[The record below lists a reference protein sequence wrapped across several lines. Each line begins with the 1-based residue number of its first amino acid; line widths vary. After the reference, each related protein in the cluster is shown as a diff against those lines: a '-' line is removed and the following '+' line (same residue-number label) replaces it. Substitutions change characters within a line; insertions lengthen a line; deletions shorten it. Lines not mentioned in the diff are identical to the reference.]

1 MAFYR
6 KLRIR
11 SLGTVGRRI
20 CNQTRRSFT
29 KLLKSFRRFWNTV
42 KRWFAKIKEEEQ
54 PISAAEGIFHREKI
68 TELGQTLKNTALSLE
83 KRALAAQKI
92 GLLAFTGGLS
102 AAQFAS
108 EYMREVA
115 LLLQSE
121 KVMSSKTKILLLQ
134 SVACWCYLNPASQKR
149 AKQLQF
155 IPIFITFFETPFH
168 STIKSEVNSHR
179 LVQFWICYAL
189 SAMTC
194 NNLAVMKELRSY
206 SSLKYHLQILAME
219 NWTGWSENFAEVLYF
234 LVGFHRN

>member
-1 MAFYR
+1 MAFYSKILPFR
-6 KLRIR
+6 D
-11 SLGTVGRRI
+11 RI
-20 CNQTRRSFT
+20 CKWIHLFFETLRKHLRW
-29 KLLKSFRRFWNTV
+29 LWRTV
-42 KRWFAKIKEEEQ
+42 KSYFIKTQEVEQ
-54 PISAAEGIFHREKI
+54 PISAGDCIFHREKI
-68 TELGQTLKNTALSLE
+68 VELGNTLKNTHLSLE

-102 AAQFAS
+102 AAQFAN
-108 EYMREVA
+108 EYMKEVA
-115 LLLQSE
+115 SLLQTE

-168 STIKSEVNSHR
+168 STIKSEVKSHR

-194 NNLAVMKELRSY
+194 NNLAIMKELRSY

-219 NWTGWSENFAEVLYF
+219 NWSGWSENFAEVLYF
-234 LVGFHRN
+234 LIGFHRN

>member
-1 MAFYR
+1 MLLLLLLLWMPVCIFNLTRGSFR
-6 KLRIR
+6 KL
-11 SLGTVGRRI
+11 
-20 CNQTRRSFT
+20 F
-29 KLLKSFRRFWNTV
+29 KYFRRFWNTV
-42 KRWFAKIKEEEQ
+42 KGCFAKINEEEQ
-54 PISAAEGIFHREKI
+54 PVSTAHCIFHREKI
-68 TELGQTLKNTALSLE
+68 TELGYTLKNTALSLE

-108 EYMREVA
+108 EYMQEVA

-134 SVACWCYLNPASQKR
+134 SVACWCYLNPTSQRR

-155 IPIFITFFETPFH
+155 IPIFIGFFDTPFH
-168 STIKSEVNSHR
+168 STIKSEVNRHR

-194 NNLAVMKELRSY
+194 NNLAIMKELRSY

-219 NWTGWSENFAEVLYF
+219 NWSGWSENFAEVLYF
-234 LVGFHRN
+234 LIGFHRN

>member
-6 KLRIR
+6 KLRVF
-11 SLGTVGRRI
+11 SFCGRIYKRI
-20 CNQTRRSFT
+20 
-29 KLLKSFRRFWNTV
+29 RRFFGKLRKRLRWLGRTV
-42 KRWFAKIKEEEQ
+42 KRCFTKTQEVEH
-54 PISAAEGIFHREKI
+54 PISAADCIFHREKI
-68 TELGQTLKNTALSLE
+68 VELGNTLKNTHLSLE

-102 AAQFAS
+102 AAQYAS
-108 EYMREVA
+108 EYMKEVA
-115 LLLQSE
+115 SLLQTE

-194 NNLAVMKELRSY
+194 NNVAIMKELRSY

-219 NWTGWSENFAEVLYF
+219 NWSGWSENFAEVLYF
-234 LVGFHRN
+234 LIGFHRN

>member
-1 MAFYR
+1 MASYR
-6 KLRIR
+6 NLRIF
-11 SLGTVGRRI
+11 SFQIYKRI
-20 CNQTRRSFT
+20 RQFFV
-29 KLLKSFRRFWNTV
+29 KLPKHLRWLWRTV
-42 KRWFAKIKEEEQ
+42 KRYFTKTQEVEQ
-54 PISAAEGIFHREKI
+54 PISAADCIFHREKI
-68 TELGQTLKNTALSLE
+68 VELGNTLKNTHLSLE
-83 KRALAAQKI
+83 RRALAAQKI

-108 EYMREVA
+108 EYMKDVA
-115 LLLQSE
+115 SLLKSE

-194 NNLAVMKELRSY
+194 NNLAIMKELRSY
-206 SSLKYHLQILAME
+206 RSLKYHLQILAME
-219 NWTGWSENFAEVLYF
+219 NWAGWSENFAEVLYF
-234 LVGFHRN
+234 LIGFHRN